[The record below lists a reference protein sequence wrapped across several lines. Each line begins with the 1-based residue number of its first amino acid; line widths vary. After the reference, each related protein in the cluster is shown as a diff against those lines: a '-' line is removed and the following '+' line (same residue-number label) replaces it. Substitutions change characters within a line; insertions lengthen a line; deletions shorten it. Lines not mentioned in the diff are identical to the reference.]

1 MEIKEQVIFESAD
14 PESLSAPEQQTIVT
28 ELNPEGK
35 VKLEVIQSLLEPC
48 DRVTYGQ
55 RLRDGAQ
62 KLEISV
68 RSVQRLFKKYQ
79 EQGLIALITTER
91 ADRGQHRI
99 STSWQEFIVN
109 TYKTGNKGSRRMT
122 PKQVAIQVQAQAIK
136 LNDSEPPSYRTVLRV
151 IAPIQERAAEVK
163 SIRSPGWRGSTL
175 SVKTRD
181 GYNLDINHSNQ
192 VWQSDHTRLDVM
204 LVDRHG
210 IVIGRPWLTTV
221 IDSYSRA
228 LIGINVGFD
237 APSSQVVALALRHA
251 ILPKVYEATYRLHT
265 EWITYGKPEYLFTD
279 GGKDFRSNHIT
290 EIGTQLGFVHKLR
303 DRPSE
308 GGIVE
313 RFFGTL
319 NESVLRAL
327 PGYTGSNVQQRPKDA
342 EKDAQLTLRDIERII
357 VGFIVDKHNQAL
369 DARMGDQTRNQ
380 RWEAGLIG
388 DPPLISERELDICLM
403 KTIRRTVQRGG
414 NVQFE
419 NVMYQGEYLAG
430 YAGKTVSIRY
440 DPRDITTMLR
450 NKLQQT
456 GRQTPVVP
464 VVYLMPPSKG
474 SSKDF
479 FTSILEYLKYRAVK
493 GTVSDFRSRA
503 MDVLKACEV
512 EMLIVDE
519 ADRLQ
524 PDTFPEVR
532 DISDKLGIAVV
543 LVGTDRLDAVIKRD
557 EQVHN
562 RFRAQRRFGKLLGQE
577 FKDTV
582 TIWEN
587 KVIALPVPSNLAKVD
602 TQKLLLKATGGY
614 IGRLDEILR
623 EAAIKSLSRGHK
635 KIEFSILQE
644 VAREYT

>member
-1 MEIKEQVIFESAD
+1 MIEIEEQVTNNDDFRPLPPQESSKAK
-14 PESLSAPEQQTIVT
+14 STIVT
-28 ELNPEGK
+28 ELNPEGQL
-35 VKLEVIQSLLEPC
+35 KLEVIQSLLEPC

-79 EQGLIALITTER
+79 EQGLVALIATER
-91 ADRGQHRI
+91 ADRGQYRI
-99 STSWQEFIVN
+99 SEFWQDFIVN
-109 TYKTGNKGSRRMT
+109 TYKSGNKGSRRMT
-122 PKQVAIQVQAQAIK
+122 PKQVAIQVQAKAKEI
-136 LNDSEPPSYRTVLRV
+136 NDSQPPSYRTVLRV

-181 GYNLDINHSNQ
+181 GKNLDIDRSNQ
-192 VWQSDHTRLDVM
+192 VWQSDHTRLDIM

-228 LIGINVGFD
+228 LIGINIGFD

-251 ILPKVYEATYRLHT
+251 ILPKVYGAEYGLHT

-327 PGYTGSNVQQRPKDA
+327 PGYTGSNVQQRPKEA
-342 EKDAQLTLRDIERII
+342 EQDAQLTLRDIERII

-388 DPPLISERELDICLM
+388 DPPLIAERELDICLM
-403 KTIRRTVQRGG
+403 KTVRRTVHRGG
-414 NVQFE
+414 IVTFE
-419 NVMYQGEYLAG
+419 NVTYKGEYLAG

-440 DPRDITTMLR
+440 DPREITTIWIYHQEQ
-450 NKLQQT
+450 NKEVFLT
-456 GRQTPVVP
+456 RAHAH
-464 VVYLMPPSKG
+464 
-474 SSKDF
+474 D
-479 FTSILEYLKYRAVK
+479 LETEQL
-493 GTVSDFRSRA
+493 S
-503 MDVLKACEV
+503 
-512 EMLIVDE
+512 VDE
-519 ADRLQ
+519 AKASAKRVRAAGKSITNQTILYDVIDRSVERETTSKPSRKQ
-524 PDTFPEVR
+524 RREDEQAYKKSVAVTKTVEE
-532 DISDKLGIAVV
+532 IQTDKLKI
-543 LVGTDRLDAVIKRD
+543 DAAD
-557 EQVHN
+557 
-562 RFRAQRRFGKLLGQE
+562 
-577 FKDTV
+577 
-582 TIWEN
+582 
-587 KVIALPVPSNLAKVD
+587 LPVSEQASDLVV
-602 TQKLLLKATGGY
+602 
-614 IGRLDEILR
+614 
-623 EAAIKSLSRGHK
+623 SSS
-635 KIEFSILQE
+635 SIDDME
-644 VAREYT
+644 VWDYEQMRDDYGW